1 MANGRTASTMVWVV
15 SCGQMEVFTKESGV
29 IVERTAEENFRVKM
43 VHYMKA
49 NGWMESITVEAS
61 CKPQMARFLQ
71 EHLRTVN
78 F

>member
-49 NGWMESITVEAS
+49 NG
-61 CKPQMARFLQ
+61 
-71 EHLRTVN
+71 
-78 F
+78 